1 MVNYFIYIFFVL
13 MFIFSCITFI
23 SSRKHLLC
31 TLLSLEFM
39 VLILFSILLLY
50 LNFMKFEMYFSMFFL
65 SFCVCEGVLGLSILV
80 SMIRTH
86 GNDYFQSFSI
96 LQC

>member
-1 MVNYFIYIFFVL
+1 MYIFFML
-13 MFIFSCITFI
+13 MFLFSCLTFI

-39 VLILFSILLLY
+39 VLILFSIMLLY
-50 LNFMKFEMYFSMFFL
+50 LSFMSFEGYFSMFFL

-86 GNDYFQSFSI
+86 GNDYFQSFSV